1 MFAFVG
7 CALKD
12 PGPQYDLAPSPGFR
26 MTDKIQITALEAAD
40 KFLIEDDS
48 DADSTQYTTLDDI
61 NTYLA
66 SIYQPLTAYLTDLGD
81 GNITSN
87 FVNTTYPWANNEVA
101 NAQTIT
107 AQAGS
112 TWAIADSVNTTS
124 VFSGSTSLEETTAA
138 DDSGAYIV
146 GVHDEFADSNS
157 TNVQGVLND
166 LDAALVVRC
175 LTSVFGISLK
185 DRLALNGT
193 ALDVS
198 AILEKYHGVDPSA
211 DVLIL
216 LSSANN
222 TIILSN
228 IGAEIGA
235 DVQAYDADLTTYAG
249 ITPSPDVQ
257 TMLASANNTVII
269 SNIGAESDLV
279 NKAGLYAAL
288 ADASH
293 FYESG
298 DNITTASGTTLPST
312 CSVGQIF
319 LDTDADTDGSVY
331 LCVSTNTWKD
341 MGMGPDK
348 DKIEEGDSSWEI
360 IDTGTGRAD
369 CDIDGILRARI
380 NGDGLDV
387 NGTVVC
393 DGVEVGAVASP
404 RIRSLDS
411 DCPGTDKFVGSV
423 NWQYIDGADGS
434 ENSGLYQKSMEGG
447 ANTTQIQYTPAA
459 GWQIP
464 SGKNL
469 ALLGGSIAGRIPIGS
484 DITASGNLTTTDLHG
499 KFYVVTAACTVELDK
514 VTDAGFGASVLL
526 YIRDAAETCI
536 VEVDDADK
544 INLHGTPL
552 DAGDTIDSPGNAGD
566 YVSLISHTNV
576 DGSGTDGWIVV
587 GYGEAAWSDG
597 GAS

>member
-1 MFAFVG
+1 MRKSAILFSFLMVFAFMG
-7 CALKD
+7 CTLKD
-12 PGPQYDLAPSPGFR
+12 PGPQYDLAASPGFR
-26 MTDKIQITALEAAD
+26 MTDKTQITSLEAAD
-40 KFLIEDDS
+40 KFLIEDNSDS
-48 DADSTQYTTLDDI
+48 NSTQYTTLDDI

-66 SIYQPLTAYLTDLGD
+66 TIYQPLTAYLTDLGD

-87 FVNTTYPWANNEVA
+87 FVNETYPWANNEVA

-138 DDSGAYIV
+138 DDSGAHIV
-146 GVHDEFADSNS
+146 GVHDEFADSNG
-157 TNVQGVLND
+157 TNVQDVLDD
-166 LDAALVVRC
+166 LDAALALRC
-175 LTSVFGISLK
+175 LESVFGTSIGAGLLK
-185 DRLALNGT
+185 DGAVLKT
-193 ALDVS
+193 S
-198 AILEKYHGVDPSA
+198 AILQKYHAIDPSS
-211 DVLIL
+211 DVEAV
-216 LSSANN
+216 LSSAND
-222 TIILSN
+222 TAILLV
-228 IGAEIGA
+228 IG
-235 DVQAYDADLTTYAG
+235 DG
-249 ITPSPDVQ
+249 I
-257 TMLASANNTVII
+257 
-269 SNIGAESDLV
+269 SDLV
-279 NKAGLYAAL
+279 DTTPADGDFFPFWDDSDNSTIKKGAVIYNEASFYARMS
-288 ADASH
+288 DVSQ
-293 FYESG
+293 FYEPG
-298 DNITTASGTTLPST
+298 DNVTIYYGTTPPST
-312 CSVGQIF
+312 CAAGQLF
-319 LDTDADTDGSVY
+319 CDTDEDTDGSLL

-341 MGMGPDK
+341 IGMGPDK
-348 DKIEEGDSSWEI
+348 DKIIEGDSSWEI

-380 NGDGLDV
+380 NGDGLDI

-393 DGVEVGAVASP
+393 DGVEVDATANPHIRFLGAP
-404 RIRSLDS
+404 
-411 DCPGTDKFVGSV
+411 PGTDKFTGAIYMP
-423 NWQYIDGADGS
+423 YIGGGDGA
-434 ENSGLYQKSMEGG
+434 ENVDIFLKSQEGG
-447 ANTTQIQYTPAA
+447 ANTTQMQYDESETR
-459 GWQIP
+459 WEIP

-499 KFYVVTAACTVELDK
+499 KFYIVTAACTVELDK

-587 GYGEAAWSDG
+587 GYGESSWSDG
-597 GAS
+597 GPS